1 MMATFVDAFFLLA
14 QPERRETKR
23 TASSAA
29 RSLSLQPTSSACTL
43 RVLRETTLGHAPASL
58 HETESPSPTIRLARS
73 GVWKVRAGAEARRE
87 RRGAAPTPA
96 EKEEHAKRKRACTAA
111 AAKRVPPAPECVAA
125 TAEEKERREG
135 RRVRRPARYDD

>member
-14 QPERRETKR
+14 QSERRETKR

-29 RSLSLQPTSSACTL
+29 RSLSLQPTSSACT
-43 RVLRETTLGHAPASL
+43 T
-58 HETESPSPTIRLARS
+58 
-73 GVWKVRAGAEARRE
+73 
-87 RRGAAPTPA
+87 A

-111 AAKRVPPAPECVAA
+111 RQAKRVAPAPECVAA
-125 TAEEKERREG
+125 TAEEKTRREG